1 MPLKWREDKQGYYW
15 DKQLYENTKSWIYE
29 ALLLILLCGFFVAGV
44 FYGLEITG
52 TEPELEWVDYVVQ
65 PGDTLWGIASAVKS
79 QSVDKTI
86 YQIRVKNGIDP
97 LLQVGQA
104 ILIPREVNNERSDI
118 VCQ

>member
-1 MPLKWREDKQGYYW
+1 MAGD
-15 DKQLYENTKSWIYE
+15 
-29 ALLLILLCGFFVAGV
+29 ILR
-44 FYGLEITG
+44 
-52 TEPELEWVDYVVQ
+52 
-65 PGDTLWGIASAVKS
+65 DTLWGIASAVKS

>member
-44 FYGLEITG
+44 FYGLEIAG

-65 PGDTLWGIASAVKS
+65 PGDTLWGIAKNVQS
-79 QSVDKTI
+79 QPVDKTI
-86 YQIRVKNGIDP
+86 WMIRQRNGIDALIKP
-97 LLQVGQA
+97 GQV
-104 ILIPREVNNERSDI
+104 ILVPQEAES
-118 VCQ
+118 